1 MKNNLRKTLMLLSL
15 VSLCACQKGSDLAQI
30 FIYDSTDTFIASLK
44 GYLSKNLDGYRDYTI
59 NYAER
64 KQTTQ
69 NEQTISALGD
79 SRTKILLMNT
89 VDRLASSALI
99 EKAEKKNVPIIFFNR
114 EPLSTDFASDW
125 ASKNCYY
132 VGSDPSVEGTL
143 QAQIAD
149 QIFGGKD
156 AFASSV
162 YDKNHDGW
170 IQVAILK
177 GEQGHQDTEQRSR
190 YCVSEL
196 SKTLGYSVQ
205 IVSTA
210 YCNWERSVA
219 RETMKT
225 FYSSSIELLF
235 ANNDDMAL
243 GAIDY
248 LKSLPSSSS
257 SSSLPFDQQYFPII
271 GVDDTSAGQAA
282 VEAGTLSG
290 TVLNNAQRQASVIF
304 DLMKHVLDGKDIP
317 QYDAS
322 QVVPNGNFYHVLGEI
337 IRKSA

>member
-1 MKNNLRKTLMLLSL
+1 MKNNLCKTLVLLSAL
-15 VSLCACQKGSDLAQI
+15 ALCACQKPVSLAQI
-30 FIYDSTDTFIASLK
+30 FIYDSTDTFIGSLK
-44 GYLSKNLDGYRDYTI
+44 GNLLKNLDGYIAY
-59 NYAER
+59 NVNSAER

-69 NEQTISALGD
+69 NEQTISALED
-79 SRTKILLMNT
+79 SRTKILVMNT
-89 VDRLASSALI
+89 VDRLSSSALI
-99 EKAEKKNVPIIFFNR
+99 EKAEKTDVPIIFFNR
-114 EPLSTDFASDW
+114 EPLPTDFASDW

-132 VGSDPSVEGTL
+132 VGSDPSVEGKL
-143 QAQIAD
+143 QARIAD

-156 AFASSV
+156 AFSSSI
-162 YDKNHDGW
+162 YDKNNDGW

-196 SKTLGYSVQ
+196 SKTLGYNVQ

-225 FYSSSIELLF
+225 FYNSSIELLF

-248 LKSLPSSSS
+248 LQTLSTSTPSA
-257 SSSLPFDQQYFPII
+257 PFSQQFFPII
-271 GVDDTSAGQAA
+271 GVDDTAAGQAA

-337 IRKSA
+337 IRKAS